1 MAALI
6 ELVGALIHVPSN
18 SLVAHKL
25 SPWNSVLVV
34 MACCIVRSSTHSLIP
49 PTPIANFRA
58 HTSTPARRG
67 FSEMDTLHTVN
78 NTARESRADALTIGG
93 YTPASMRRNA
103 YR

>member
-49 PTPIANFRA
+49 HSHSRFQSPHKHPRP
-58 HTSTPARRG
+58 SG